1 VHESGVMSHRFV
13 LLTIVSA
20 WLVWSLA
27 SPAEA
32 QRASATILRTHGS
45 EGVPEATARGFD
57 RVLRQRLDALDVVDI
72 AGSVELDL
80 EAVQLALGC
89 MGESVE
95 CLRSAA
101 TQAEAEV
108 LVYASIERAGT
119 TVVSVMRFDATS
131 GTLRRAVRTVDSDA
145 AVLASADPIVRELW
159 DVAVID
165 TPPPLEAPPPRATS
179 VSPWP
184 LVLAGTGGAAL
195 IAGGVLA
202 GVGASSAS
210 EFVALRPGSEQEVD
224 AARRTLERAQTEQ
237 TAGGV
242 LLVAG
247 AAMAI
252 GGVVWALAGGNDDG
266 TSPLAVIPVV
276 SPAGAALVL
285 SGTIPNGGL

>member
-1 VHESGVMSHRFV
+1 MSPRFALLALLSGCF
-13 LLTIVSA
+13 A
-20 WLVWSLA
+20 CFA
-27 SPAEA
+27 SPAAA
-32 QRASATILRTHGS
+32 QRSTATILRTHGGD
-45 EGVPEATARGFD
+45 GVPEATARGFD

-72 AGSVELDL
+72 TGSVELDL

-101 TQAEAEV
+101 SQAEAEV
-108 LVYASIERAGT
+108 LVYASIERSGA

-145 AVLASADPIVRELW
+145 AALASAEPIVRELW
-159 DVAVID
+159 DVPIVD
-165 TPPPLEAPPPRATS
+165 APPPPSTEPRARAGL
-179 VSPWP
+179 SPWP
-184 LVLAGTGGAAL
+184 LVLAGVGGAAL

-210 EFVALRPGSEQEVD
+210 EYVSLRPTSEQEVD
-224 AARRTLERAQTEQ
+224 SARRTLERAQSEQ

-247 AAMAI
+247 AVLAV
-252 GGVVWALAGGNDDG
+252 GGVVWALAAGNDDG
-266 TSPLAVIPVV
+266 SSPLAVMPIV
-276 SPAGAALVL
+276 SPTGAALVL
-285 SGTIPNGGL
+285 SGTFPNGGL

>member
-1 VHESGVMSHRFV
+1 MPAPPANGGSPWALDRSRARSAPGARRSHDASHETCRVGEAALLADARRVAAGGGATGVGAPQHNGEPGSDAIDVERAVHESGVMSHRFV

-45 EGVPEATARGFD
+45 EGCPGGDRARGFD

-165 TPPPLEAPPPRATS
+165 TPAAARGAHRREPRAS
-179 VSPWP
+179 
-184 LVLAGTGGAAL
+184 
-195 IAGGVLA
+195 
-202 GVGASSAS
+202 
-210 EFVALRPGSEQEVD
+210 
-224 AARRTLERAQTEQ
+224 RRGRWCSQGPEAQR
-237 TAGGV
+237 
-242 LLVAG
+242 
-247 AAMAI
+247 
-252 GGVVWALAGGNDDG
+252 
-266 TSPLAVIPVV
+266 
-276 SPAGAALVL
+276 
-285 SGTIPNGGL
+285 